1 MILFIK
7 KVDAAIRYRMSFFLL
22 DLLFKAA
29 ELTAEEKLCRR
40 VLRSSL
46 KAEHEIQKVNRPIDT
61 HFYFSHV
68 ILFICKNLFCQ
79 KRKFNR
85 IGFIGFDL
93 CISFFSLNYP
103 D

>member
-7 KVDAAIRYRMSFFLL
+7 KVNAAIRYRMSFFLL
-22 DLLFKAA
+22 DLLSKAA

-40 VLRSSL
+40 VLQAL

-93 CISFFSLNYP
+93 CISFFSLNYA

>member
-1 MILFIK
+1 MFINE
-7 KVDAAIRYRMSFFLL
+7 VNAAIRYRMSFILL
-22 DLLFKAA
+22 DLLSKAA

-79 KRKFNR
+79 KRKFIR
-85 IGFIGFDL
+85 IRFIGFDL
-93 CISFFSLNYP
+93 CNSFFSLKYA